1 MAVDFGLLNTNLPVT
16 GPKPM
21 DLNTPTQNAQAVY
34 NMEGKKLDVAEKQ
47 QEFQQGNQDQAALKE
62 AMADPQNNLA
72 TPDGMANLLKTVQ
85 GKVTPKTL
93 MGLADHAQKV
103 KANDIALN
111 ESVMK
116 MDEQARKNYSES
128 FEYIASEMDD
138 VYAEYHQNLKTMGK
152 EAADKIYKE
161 KTAPIVQ
168 KYAGVKLPNGT
179 PLVPPALINNVQ
191 NGDVNMID
199 AMYANSQHVKN
210 KLDAADKQAQVEQRI
225 AEAAA
230 KNAAADALKPG
241 QGPGKGAET
250 FLDKDGN
257 TILQSKS
264 HPEEFYKLGPG
275 GVPQRLAG
283 APEGL
288 RKIGSASEVKRE
300 EEGAA
305 KIPPEKQKILT
316 DYALLNPLPHPSA
329 RLSPA
334 AAAAWN
340 ISLADS
346 IAEAGGSKVAAM
358 DALTRKADAAALR
371 VQTNQSA
378 AIENTT
384 RDIKFNMG
392 GIEDE
397 LRKLGGPD
405 SPKVR
410 ALLQTAVND
419 WEGGPEYSA
428 LKTYMTNLQE
438 QTGRLFSRA
447 TGAAGTPVGFLNL
460 AKELNNGNMNLEQFL
475 KSKDA
480 IGKLAD
486 WSLKSATQEKETLL
500 KDMEG
505 HFKNSGGGTKV
516 DPKDQKARDSDA
528 AKIISDEVPRIL
540 SDYVKSSPED
550 RDRKWKDLKAIR
562 KEQMRAGALQM
573 APGGPGSKAGDV
585 AKGADGLHIFKGGT
599 WNKKENW
606 ELLDAK

>member
-1 MAVDFGLLNTNLPVT
+1 
-16 GPKPM
+16 M
-21 DLNTPTQNAQAVY
+21 DLNTPAQNAQAVY
-34 NMEGKKLDVAEKQ
+34 SMEGKKLDVAQKQ
-47 QEFQQGNQDQAALKE
+47 QDFDQGNQDQAALKE

-128 FEYIASEMDD
+128 FEPIAAEMDD
-138 VYAEYHQNLKTMGK
+138 VYAEYHQNLKTLGK
-152 EAADKIYKE
+152 ETADKIYKE

-179 PLVPPALINNVQ
+179 PLVPPALINNIQ

-210 KLDAADKQAQVEQRI
+210 KLDAADKASQQRER
-225 AEAAA
+225 EAHANQEEA
-230 KNAAADALKPG
+230 MTKLLSSD
-241 QGPGKGAET
+241 GPGKGAET
-250 FLDKDGN
+250 YVDGEKRPVF
-257 TILQSKS
+257 QSKMQ
-264 HPEEFYKLGPG
+264 PEKFFVKDDTGKLSPWNGDPST
-275 GVPQRLAG
+275 
-283 APEGL
+283 L

-300 EEGAA
+300 EEEAA
-305 KIPPEKQKILT
+305 KISPENQKVLT

-340 ISLADS
+340 TSLAES
-346 IAEAGGSKVAAM
+346 IKEAGGSKVAAM
-358 DALTRKADAAALR
+358 DALIRKADVAALR
-371 VQTNQSA
+371 VQTTQGA
-378 AIENTT
+378 AIENTA
-384 RDIKFNMG
+384 RDIKFDMV

-397 LRKLGGPD
+397 LRKLDGPD
-405 SPKVR
+405 SQKVR
-410 ALLQTAVND
+410 AILQTAVND
-419 WEGGPEYSA
+419 WEGGSEYSA
-428 LKTYMTNLQE
+428 LKAYMINLQE
-438 QTGRLFSRA
+438 QTGRLFSRTTSA
-447 TGAAGTPVGFLNL
+447 GGTPVAFLDL
-460 AKELNNGNMNLEQFL
+460 AKELNNGNMNLKQFL

-486 WSLKSATQEKETLL
+486 WSLKSTNQEKETLL

-505 HFKNSGGGTKV
+505 HFKNSGGGSWKV

-528 AKIISDEVPRIL
+528 AKIISDEATRVL
-540 SDYVKSSPED
+540 SDYANASPEN
-550 RDRKWKDLKAIR
+550 RDRKWTDLKDIR